1 MQNLS
6 AATRAALSALA
17 TGILVFLLWD
27 VLSGAVEPIETAL
40 TDRHWGRFWWLA
52 ILGVAGFAAGLMSLV
67 YYSEW
72 MKNRSLRRATP
83 LVGPGAGAIDE
94 VGGRRGLP
102 TLTPRQKPA
111 PLVAGRV
118 RGAHLAR

>member
-27 VLSGAVEPIETAL
+27 VLSGAVEPVETAL
-40 TDRHWGRFWWLA
+40 DGRHWGRFWWLA
-52 ILGVAGFAAGLMSLV
+52 LLGLAGFTLGLMALV

-72 MKNRSLRRATP
+72 MKNRSKRRATP
-83 LVGPGAGAIDE
+83 LVGPGAAALDE
-94 VGGRRGLP
+94 FSSRTWLDS
-102 TLTPRQKPA
+102 LTPGKQPA
-111 PLVAGRV
+111 L
-118 RGAHLAR
+118 L